1 MNIRKTTAWLA
12 AGMLALSAV
21 LPLQTAH
28 AQDDKWAKIRIG
40 VEGAYPPFSSVDEEG
55 EIVGFDIDIANA
67 LCAEMG
73 AECELIQQDWDGIIP
88 ALQAKKFDAI
98 IASMSVNEER
108 KEQVAFTNRYY
119 KDGGKFVRRAGES
132 VKVSYNGLEGKSVG
146 VQRGTVTDKFLTA
159 EFPGAEVRRYDTLT
173 NAHLDLQ
180 QGRIDLVLADQ
191 FRAEG
196 FRRRKRG
203 CGNNRADLH
212 QLQILRRNRHRRP
225 QGGRGPARKI

>member
-1 MNIRKTTAWLA
+1 
-12 AGMLALSAV
+12 
-21 LPLQTAH
+21 
-28 AQDDKWAKIRIG
+28 
-40 VEGAYPPFSSVDEEG
+40 
-55 EIVGFDIDIANA
+55 
-67 LCAEMG
+67 
-73 AECELIQQDWDGIIP
+73 
-88 ALQAKKFDAI
+88 
-98 IASMSVNEER
+98 MSVNEER

-191 FRAEG
+191 FVAEG
-196 FRRRKRG
+196 FRRRKR
-203 CGNNRADLH
+203 
-212 QLQILRRNRHRRP
+212 
-225 QGGRGPARKI
+225 